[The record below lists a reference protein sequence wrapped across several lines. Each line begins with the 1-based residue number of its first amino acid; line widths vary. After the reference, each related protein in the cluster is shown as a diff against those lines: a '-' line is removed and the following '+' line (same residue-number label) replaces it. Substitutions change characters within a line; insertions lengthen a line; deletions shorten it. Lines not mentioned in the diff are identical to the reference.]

1 MATTTIRRRASQ
13 KPRTPLDDEI
23 DALEERQKQLYVEHA
38 AWTHHVHENY
48 NGYGTNCIM
57 NMQAYYC
64 NIERGFGHCNNEV
77 NYQTHS
83 ARDLDGTWLEEAQRG
98 VALSMKCHHLLQ
110 EILKLKTER
119 GDFTKRMRR

>member
-1 MATTTIRRRASQ
+1 MATTTIQRRVTKKS
-13 KPRTPLDDEI
+13 RTPLDDEI
-23 DALEERQKQLYVEHA
+23 DALEERQKQLFIEHD

-83 ARDLDGTWLEEAQRG
+83 ARDLDGKWLEEAQRG